1 MKKTKKLLACLIA
14 AATMFT
20 MGSTAFAEEV
30 ETPTTYTDQFKV
42 TIKKQYN
49 LEGQGTSPAENF
61 KFTVAKTGVSD
72 SAITNPDDM
81 PEISVGDIHFDE
93 NSKKTTSASVD
104 ITLPIYLSVGVYT
117 YTIRETQGNTAGVT
131 YDVKPV
137 VLKVTVVDE
146 NGVLKRIVSLRKGN
160 TKLSEGDN
168 AFTNTYRAGTLDI
181 SKKVTGN
188 LGDKNKYFAFDV
200 TLNGQSG
207 KNTAK
212 SFSVGKTSYEKN
224 PKTITTGEKTTFY
237 LKHDETLDIKNL
249 PYGLTYTVEEHD
261 YTTKEEGYKTTVNEV
276 KGRKLENQAVEKS
289 VESVKFVNSKNSDNI
304 DTGINLTTLPY
315 ILVFAG
321 VIVIAGVA
329 FITRRRRYED

>member
-30 ETPTTYTDQFKV
+30 ETPTTYTDQSKV

-72 SAITNPDDM
+72 SAITNPEDM

-93 NSKKTTSASVD
+93 NSASTVSASTD
-104 ITLPIYLSVGVYT
+104 ITLPQYNSVGVYT
-117 YTIRETQGNTAGVT
+117 YTITEKPGKTAGVT
-131 YDVKPV
+131 YDASPV
-137 VLKVTVVDE
+137 VLKVTVVDD
-146 NGVLKRIVSLRKGN
+146 NGDLKRIVSLKKDG
-160 TKLSEGDN
+160 TKLSDDVN
-168 AFTNTYRAGTLDI
+168 AFTNTYCAGTLDI
-181 SKKVTGN
+181 SKNVDGN

-200 TLNGQSG
+200 TLNGQIG
-207 KNTAK
+207 KDTAK

-224 PKTITTGEKTTFY
+224 PETITTGVKTTFY
-237 LKHDETLDIKNL
+237 LKHGETLDIKNL

-261 YTTKEEGYKTTVNEV
+261 YTTTKEGYKTTVNGAE
-276 KGRKLENQAVEKS
+276 GRKLENQVVEKS
-289 VESVKFVNSKNSDNI
+289 AETVAFVNSKNSDNI

-321 VIVIAGVA
+321 VIVIAGAA

>member
-30 ETPTTYTDQFKV
+30 ETPTTYTDQSKV

-72 SAITNPDDM
+72 SAITNPEDM

-93 NSKKTTSASVD
+93 NSASTVSASTD
-104 ITLPIYLSVGVYT
+104 ITLPQYNSVGVYT
-117 YTIRETQGNTAGVT
+117 YTITEKPGKTAGVT
-131 YDVKPV
+131 YDSSPV
-137 VLKVTVVDE
+137 VLKVTVVDD
-146 NGVLKRIVSLRKGN
+146 NGDLKRIVSLKKDG
-160 TKLSEGDN
+160 TKLSDDVN
-168 AFTNTYRAGTLDI
+168 AFTNIYRAGTLDI
-181 SKKVTGN
+181 SKNVAGN

-200 TLNGQSG
+200 TLNGQID
-207 KNTAK
+207 KDTAK

-224 PKTITTGEKTTFY
+224 PETITTGVKTTFY
-237 LKHDETLDIKNL
+237 LKHGETLDIKNL

-261 YTTKEEGYKTTVNEV
+261 YTTKEGYTTTVN
-276 KGRKLENQAVEKS
+276 KKDGRTLENQTVKNGTEKA
-289 VESVKFVNSKNSDNI
+289 EFINYKNNNKI
-304 DTGINLTTLPY
+304 DTGVNLTTLPY

-321 VIVIAGVA
+321 VIVIAGAA
-329 FITRRRRYED
+329 FITRRRKYED

>member
-20 MGSTAFAEEV
+20 MGSTAFAEET
-30 ETPTTYTDQFKV
+30 ETPTTYTDQSKV

-49 LEGQGTSPAENF
+49 LEGQGSSPAED
-61 KFTVAKTGVSD
+61 FTFEVDKTSVSD
-72 SAITNPDDM
+72 SAITDPNEMPD
-81 PEISVGDIHFDE
+81 ISVNSIHFDE
-93 NSKKTTSASVD
+93 KSATSSASTE
-104 ITLPIYLSVGVYT
+104 ITLPDYSSVGVYT
-117 YTIRETQGNTAGVT
+117 YTITEVSGKTAGVI
-131 YDVKPV
+131 YDTTPV

-146 NGVLKRIVSLRKGN
+146 NGVLKRIVSLKKDN
-160 TKLSEGDN
+160 KKLDKNNN

-181 SKKVTGN
+181 SKNVNGN
-188 LGDKNKYFAFDV
+188 LGDKSKYFAFDV

-207 KNTAK
+207 KDTAK
-212 SFSVGKTSYEKN
+212 SFSVGKTSYGEN
-224 PKTITTGEKTTFY
+224 PETIITGEKTTFY
-237 LKHDETLDIKNL
+237 LKHGETLDIKNL

-261 YTTKEEGYKTTVNEV
+261 YTSDDYITTVNNND
-276 KGRKLENQAVEKS
+276 GRTLENQEVDNAAQAAA
-289 VESVKFVNSKNSDNI
+289 FTNTKNGKI

-321 VIVIAGVA
+321 VIVIAGAA